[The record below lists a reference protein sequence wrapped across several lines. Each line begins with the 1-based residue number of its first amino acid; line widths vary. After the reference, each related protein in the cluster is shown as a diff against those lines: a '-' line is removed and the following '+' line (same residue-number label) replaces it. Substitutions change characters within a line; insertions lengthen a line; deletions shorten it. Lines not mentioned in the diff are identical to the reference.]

1 VVNRESRYLKYRI
14 VFNLNIYAVAPIW
27 DIL

>member
-14 VFNLNIYAVAPIW
+14 VFNLNIYAVAPI
-27 DIL
+27 